1 MINYSCDT
9 TTPNPEA
16 AEAVVRNKRKVRNN
30 EKMGMEK
37 NVDELDPQ

>member
-1 MINYSCDT
+1 MINHNRDI

-30 EKMGMEK
+30 EEMGMQK
-37 NVDELDPQ
+37 NVYELDHQ